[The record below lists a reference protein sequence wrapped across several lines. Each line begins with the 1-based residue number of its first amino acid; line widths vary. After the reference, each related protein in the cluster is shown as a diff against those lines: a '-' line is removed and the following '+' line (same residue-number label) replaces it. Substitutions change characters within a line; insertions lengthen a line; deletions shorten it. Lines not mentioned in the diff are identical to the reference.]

1 MVTRR
6 QVILGSAAAMAG
18 ARVTGSESPGALRI
32 GFDHPFA
39 PFGFVEDG
47 KPKGMLIELV
57 GAVLERV
64 GRPYEFVPLSLE
76 QSERALVERRVDALA
91 WKGISIERR
100 KVMDFSSPL
109 AVTGGAA
116 FTRPG
121 LASSTDLNDFA
132 GLTVVTP
139 RSGPLYAQI
148 AREFPEVK
156 LRDGVNYEASFESLL
171 AGQADV
177 AALNL
182 QVGLLLAKRKFPGK
196 FGLPTAPYVP
206 VPLAFAVPKGASQE
220 LLRSFDA
227 HLAALKGE
235 GAADRI
241 AETWLRG

>member
-1 MVTRR
+1 M
-6 QVILGSAAAMAG
+6 
-18 ARVTGSESPGALRI
+18 RI

-47 KPKGMLIELV
+47 EPKGMLIELV

-64 GRPYEFVPLSLE
+64 GRPYEFVPLPLE
-76 QSERALVERRVDALA
+76 QSERALLERRVDALA
-91 WKGISIERR
+91 WKGISAERR
-100 KVMDFSSPL
+100 KSMDFSAAL
-109 AVTGGAA
+109 TVTGGAA
-116 FTRPG
+116 FTCPG

-148 AREFPEVK
+148 EREFPGVK
-156 LRDGVNYEASFESLL
+156 LRDGVTYEGSFDALL
-171 AGQADV
+171 SGQADV

-182 QVGLLLAKRKFPGK
+182 QVGLLLARSKYPGE
-196 FGLPTAPYVP
+196 FGLPTAPCIP

-227 HLAALKGE
+227 QLAALQAE
-235 GAADRI
+235 GAAQRI
-241 AETWLRG
+241 AEKWLRG